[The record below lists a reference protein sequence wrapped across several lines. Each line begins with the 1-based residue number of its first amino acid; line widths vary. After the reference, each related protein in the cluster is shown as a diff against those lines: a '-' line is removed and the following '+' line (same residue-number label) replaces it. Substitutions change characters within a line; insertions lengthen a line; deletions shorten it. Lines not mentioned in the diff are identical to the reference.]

1 MKLRLPLFLLS
12 FILSIPAAMPAAA
25 DVIGAGVFYDVGKYS
40 FSSDGTAK
48 MPEGSQLTSDEWYCW
63 AAAGANTVQYW
74 QNFYY
79 EQRDADVEVPN
90 GIAKSGV
97 YSQPAGTTYISV
109 YQEALKKGVTDDTG
123 TPEEFYNWWVKG
135 TEVGSDETVVEGKDP
150 YYGTL
155 FDQKPVTQSL
165 YETETVSLEDL
176 THFIKTALDTQ
187 GQAVS
192 LTIGGTAHHAISC
205 WGYELDPKTKMLSSL
220 LLSCSDDQRFSVFR
234 VDVEE
239 RECYIDYRGV
249 VMEFGK
255 QVSLVTDEMAGYY
268 GHDWTWITDASALQT
283 PADTPVDG
291 AAPELETDINDEH
304 EVKTNTSLSDAKGIV
319 GKGIVIGDLD
329 TNGNAKNVVVLTST
343 SSLSLVGSETDQKN
357 EGTGLMIEDGGTV
370 SLNGLSVEKY
380 AKGGVDATGRLYVH
394 NGDVKIANNETSDD
408 GGGINNTSY
417 VEIQNAGKV
426 SFTGNTAEGK
436 GGAISNVNN
445 KEVPEDIDRL
455 HNWVRGQAY
464 VSEPDVRNPNYTTV
478 SIRGNKEVLFTGN
491 SATGGGNDIYNGKS
505 SVVNIAD
512 NDKVRFEGENKS
524 VAVLNEGYLFLS
536 AEEGK
541 SIDFVDSTLRSV
553 GETAIGMD
561 VSGRTTNADGTVNF
575 TDATGKKELSLSSRH
590 GLGRMIEYED
600 EWFGP
605 MVKREYTIPA
615 LLQNVSVNADVI
627 MGLGAT
633 PDKSSVTDTLIRT
646 NNPLAISKLTM
657 NTSDSIVSTSLG
669 DVALD
674 TVVFDLRQ
682 AQRTESGV
690 VDLTSMLTGN
700 YTFANVEFLMGDLTE
715 DELKNLTFDISSAYN
730 DAEKTLGIVLRSSKE
745 ATQPVTLNR
754 NNVIFAFE
762 RVPEPTTGT
771 LSLLALA
778 ALAARRRRKG

>member
-1 MKLRLPLFLLS
+1 
-12 FILSIPAAMPAAA
+12 MPAAA

-40 FSSDGTAK
+40 FSSDPARE
-48 MPEGSQLTSDEWYCW
+48 MPEGSKLESDEWYCW
-63 AAAGANTVQYW
+63 ATAAANTVQYW
-74 QNFYY
+74 QDFYY
-79 EQRDADVEVPN
+79 EQKDTGVEVPN
-90 GIAKSGV
+90 GIAMSGV

-109 YQEALKKGVTDDTG
+109 YQEALKNGLADTTG
-123 TPEEFYNWWVKG
+123 LPEDFYNWWANGDAV
-135 TEVGSDETVVEGKDP
+135 SDDYGVTFEAKDP

-155 FDQKPVTQSL
+155 FAQKPVTQSL
-165 YETETVSLEDL
+165 YETGTASLEDL

-187 GQAVS
+187 GQAVA
-192 LTIGGTAHHAISC
+192 LTIAGTANHAISC
-205 WGYELDPKTKMLSSL
+205 WGYELDPETQMLSAL

-234 VDVEE
+234 VGVEE
-239 RECYIDYRGV
+239 RDCYS
-249 VMEFGK
+249 EFYGETYAYGK

-283 PADTPVDG
+283 PSGTQVDQE
-291 AAPELETDINDEH
+291 APKLKTDINDEH
-304 EVKTNTSLSDAKGIV
+304 EVKTNTSLSAAKEIV
-319 GKGIVIGDLD
+319 GDGIVIGDLD
-329 TNGNAKNVVVLTST
+329 NDGNAKNVVVLTST
-343 SSLSLVGSETDQKN
+343 SSLSLVGSETEQKN

-394 NGDVKIANNETSDD
+394 NGDVTIANNETSGN

-426 SFTGNTAEGK
+426 SFTGNTADGK

-464 VSEPDVRNPNYTTV
+464 VSEWGDRDPNYTTV
-478 SIRGNKEVLFTGN
+478 SIRGNEEVLFTGN
-491 SATGGGNDIYNGKS
+491 SATGGNDIYNGKGG
-505 SVVNIAD
+505 VVNIAD
-512 NDKVRFEGENKS
+512 NDMVRFEGENKS

-590 GLGRMIEYED
+590 GLGEMIEYED
-600 EWFGP
+600 EWGTP
-605 MVKREYTIPA
+605 MAMREYTIPA
-615 LLQNVSVNADVI
+615 LLKNVSVNADVI

-633 PDKSSVTDTLIRT
+633 PDESSVTDTLIRT
-646 NNPLAISKLTM
+646 NNPLAISNLTM
-657 NTSDSIVSTSLG
+657 NTTDSIVSTSLG

-674 TVVFDLRQ
+674 TVVFDLTG
-682 AQRTESGV
+682 ADIVGGK
-690 VDLTSMLTGN
+690 VDLTQMLTGN
-700 YTFANVEFLMGDLTE
+700 YTFSEVHFLMSDE
-715 DELKNLTFDISSAYN
+715 ISEEELKNLTFDLSKAYTA
-730 DAEKTLGIVLRSSKE
+730 AEEAQIKEQIKLYSKGQAIV
-745 ATQPVTLNR
+745 TDNVTF
-754 NNVIFAFE
+754 IFAE
-762 RVPEPTTGT
+762 NRVPEPTTGT